1 MSIQKMIQSHV
12 QEWVEKN
19 KDEVRKII
27 EEICK
32 QKIKDEL
39 YEWRDSLD
47 LYEAGLELNEKIVE
61 LIVEGLAEEDIQEI
75 AKKRLK
81 EAVNQLNN
89 DSFSLNADWYC

>member
-12 QEWVEKN
+12 REWLKEN

-27 EEICK
+27 EDICK

-47 LYEAGLELNEKIVE
+47 LYDAGLKLNEKIVE
-61 LIVEGLAEEDIQEI
+61 LIVEDLAKEDIQEI
-75 AKKRLK
+75 AKTRLK
-81 EAVNQLNN
+81 EAVNKLNN